1 MVKKDAREALLR
13 QREAAKIGMTISL
26 AVAVFTG
33 PHIRGNRGMRLAHVG
48 AGVSLVACS
57 IWHHRLYETR
67 EGRAAQRS
75 LPESGTATQPPLDEP
90 A

>member
-13 QREAAKIGMTISL
+13 QREAAKIAMTISL

-33 PHIRGNRGMRLAHVG
+33 PYIRSNRGMRLAHVG

-57 IWHHRLYETR
+57 IWHHRLYEAR
-67 EGRAAQRS
+67 EGRIAQQS
-75 LPESGTATQPPLDEP
+75 LTEP
-90 A
+90 GGPV